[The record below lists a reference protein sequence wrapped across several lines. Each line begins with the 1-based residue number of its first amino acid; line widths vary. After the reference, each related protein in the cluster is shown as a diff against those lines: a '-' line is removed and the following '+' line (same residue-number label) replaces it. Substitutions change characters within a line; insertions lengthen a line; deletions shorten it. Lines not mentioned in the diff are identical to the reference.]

1 MLEKIILGTY
11 TKRKSQ
17 GIYEITLDT
26 SNGKLTNLTHTIT
39 ATNPTFVGVATNN
52 CLYTVGTIEGKGGM
66 LAYKPT
72 EDTRYELI
80 NAVTD
85 EGASPCYVGI
95 DNERQLVFGANY
107 HKGQVTSY
115 KINPDGS
122 ITLADMAQHVGQGP
136 HENQTSAHAH
146 YADLTP
152 DKRLVACDL
161 GTDTVYTY
169 DVAVDG
175 KLTEV
180 ATFKASPGTGPRH
193 LVFHP
198 NKQVAYL
205 FGELANTVTVL
216 AYDEK
221 TGNFTEKQIIS
232 TLPSDFKDFSG
243 GAAIRLSKDGRFVYV
258 SNRGH
263 NSIAVFETKNNG
275 TSLELIQI
283 IPSEGDFPRDFD
295 LNKTED
301 FLIVAHQNSDNLTV
315 FARNAQT
322 GRLELKEK
330 DIYAPECVCTYFTH

>member
-11 TKRKSQ
+11 TKRESQ
-17 GIYEITLDT
+17 GIYEITLDS

-39 ATNPTFVGVATNN
+39 ATNPTFVGRAINN

-72 EDTRYELI
+72 EDMHYDLL

-85 EGASPCYVGI
+85 DGASPCYVGI
-95 DNERQLVFGANY
+95 DNDRQLVFGANY

-115 KINPDGS
+115 KINSDGS
-122 ITLADMAQHVGQGP
+122 ITLADTVQHIGQGP

-169 DVAVDG
+169 DVTLDG
-175 KLTEV
+175 KLTEI
-180 ATFKASPGTGPRH
+180 ATFKATPGTGPRH

-198 NKQVAYL
+198 TNQVAYL

-216 AYDEK
+216 SYDVQ
-221 TGNFTEKQIIS
+221 TGTFTEKQTLS
-232 TLPSDFKDFSG
+232 TLPTDFKGFSG
-243 GAAIRLSKDGRFVYV
+243 GAAIRISNDGRFVYV

-263 NSIAVFETKNNG
+263 NSIAVFETKNEGN
-275 TSLELIQI
+275 TLELIQLI
-283 IPSEGDFPRDFD
+283 SSEGDFPRDFD
-295 LNKTED
+295 LNKTEE
-301 FLIVAHQNSDNLTV
+301 FLIVSHQNSDNLTV
-315 FARNAQT
+315 FTRNAKT
-322 GRLELKEK
+322 GCLELKEK
-330 DIYAPECVCTYFTH
+330 DIYAPECVCTYFVN